1 MSYDIAITKMGIIA
15 RKVAEDNNWAPYRKE
30 LNPFRT
36 QPRSVM
42 LEFMTEYN
50 RALIKHERERVG
62 YY

>member
-30 LNPFRT
+30 FNPFRT
-36 QPRSVM
+36 HPRSVM

-50 RALIKHERERVG
+50 RVLIKHERERVG

>member
-1 MSYDIAITKMGIIA
+1 MSYDIAITRMGIIA
-15 RKVAEDNNWAPYRKE
+15 RKVAEDNNWAPYNKE
-30 LNPFRT
+30 INPFRT

-50 RALIKHERERVG
+50 RMLIKHERERVG